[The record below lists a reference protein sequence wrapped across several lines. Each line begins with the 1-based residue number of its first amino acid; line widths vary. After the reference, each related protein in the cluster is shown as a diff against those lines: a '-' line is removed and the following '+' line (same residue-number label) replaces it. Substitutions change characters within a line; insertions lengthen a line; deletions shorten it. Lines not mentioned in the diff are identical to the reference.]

1 MEINKMNWEL
11 VSQEE
16 KDAEKIVRPSL
27 TYWKTYGEDLKA
39 TRYL

>member
-1 MEINKMNWEL
+1 MNWEL

-27 TYWKTYGEDLKA
+27 TYWEDVWRRFKSKLYG
-39 TRYL
+39 